1 MNRKINGL
9 IFGSFILGSLAIS
22 TGPAMARDYWQA
34 RDYWHWSER
43 EQRWDRRAELRS
55 EYRDLEQ
62 ARRQLEY
69 DLRHGASRRRIAQD
83 EARIRDIELAI
94 REDRRQ
100 LSRR

>member
-22 TGPAMARDYWQA
+22 TGPAMA

-69 DLRHGASRRRIAQD
+69 DLHHGASRRRIARD
-83 EARIRDIELAI
+83 EARIRDIELVI

>member
-22 TGPAMARDYWQA
+22 TGPAMA

-69 DLRHGASRRRIAQD
+69 DLRHGASRRRIARD